1 MLKTFSG
8 TWLSGAKRFTMTD
21 LSKPKTANPGDAA
34 RAAFV
39 EAVESGSL
47 EWICSTVRRLLATAD
62 SPTRAAKFVRAQV
75 EARPPEGLQPYRLV
89 LLSSFSI
96 ELVDDPLWAHGL
108 TEGLDLQIHKPG
120 FDLYRQEILDPTS
133 TLYNDAHDAMILAV
147 DGPRWAPGLY
157 DHFLTEG
164 WRNGE
169 ATVRAALDDIAT
181 LVRTFRERSNVPILF
196 HSLVPPR
203 FPQLGVLD
211 PLERNGQARLIA
223 QVNQGLGDLAAEIQ
237 GFYPIDLE
245 AVVRDLGYRYWYEPR
260 FALFARSPI
269 ARSAMNHL
277 ARTYLRYLRALT
289 ARSRKCLVLDLD
301 DTLWGGVLGEEGPL
315 GVELGSEYPGNAFVA
330 FQQAVLDLSE
340 RGVLLAIASKNNA
353 SDVDEIFARNAAMVL
368 KPEHFSAKQI
378 HWGLKSLSLERI
390 AKELNLDLKHIVF
403 ADNNPAECAEVALS
417 LPQVT
422 TITLPSQPERY
433 IEAVFGDGFFDTL
446 SVSAEDKRRAELYRQ
461 RADAKQ
467 LRQSAGSL
475 TDYYRS
481 LEMTV
486 YLTPVTEVS
495 LPRAAQMTQ
504 KTNQFNAT
512 THRYTEADVA
522 RRMSAEDWITLT
534 ARVTDRFGD
543 NGIVCLAMAQV
554 QGTVLDIETFL
565 MSCRVIGR
573 TVETALL
580 HQLVAAARIAGLEA
594 VEGWIIPTKR
604 NMPVRD
610 LYERHGFNAVEEGE
624 DGRIKWRLVL
634 ASNDVT
640 VRNWLTIVDES
651 EE

>member
-1 MLKTFSG
+1 
-8 TWLSGAKRFTMTD
+8 MTD
-21 LSKPKTANPGDAA
+21 LSKPKTVNPGDAA
-34 RAAFV
+34 RTAFV

-47 EWICSTVRRLLATAD
+47 ERICSTVRRLLATAD
-62 SPTRAAKFVRAQV
+62 SPTRAAKFIRAQLK
-75 EARPPEGLQPYRLV
+75 ARPPAGLQSYRLV

-120 FDLYRQEILDPTS
+120 FDLYRQEILDPAS

-147 DGPRWAPGLY
+147 DGARWAPGLY
-157 DHFLTEG
+157 DQFLTEG

-169 ATVRAALDDIAT
+169 AAVRATLDDIAA
-181 LVRTFRERSNVPILF
+181 LLRTVRERSNVPILF

-223 QVNQGLGDLAAEIQ
+223 QVNQGLGDLSAEIQ

-245 AVVRDLGYRYWYEPR
+245 AVVRDLGYRYWHDPR
-260 FALFARSPI
+260 LASFARSPI

-289 ARSRKCLVLDLD
+289 GRSRKCLVLDLD
-301 DTLWGGVLGEEGPL
+301 DTLWGGVLGEEGPS

-353 SDVDEIFARNAAMVL
+353 SDVDEIFARNPAMVL

-378 HWGLKSLSLERI
+378 HWEPKSLSLERI
-390 AKELNLDLKHIVF
+390 AKELNLDLKHMVF
-403 ADNNPAECAEVALS
+403 ADNNAAECAEVALS

-446 SVSAEDKRRAELYRQ
+446 SVSAEDKRRPELYRQ
-461 RADAKQ
+461 RADAEQ

-486 YLTPVTEVS
+486 YLAPVTEVS

-504 KTNQFNAT
+504 KTSQFNAT
-512 THRYTEADVA
+512 THRYTEADMA
-522 RRMSAEDWITLT
+522 RRMLADDWITLT
-534 ARVTDRFGD
+534 ARLTDRFGD

-580 HQLVAAARIAGLEA
+580 HQLVAAARTTRLEA
-594 VEGWIIPTKR
+594 VEGWIIPTQR

-624 DGRIKWRLVL
+624 DGRIKWQLAL

-640 VRNWLTIVDES
+640 VPNWLTIVDAS